1 MTTYLQHPSGDRAFV
16 PDPSRPAQLLRVCP
30 AYEETPVL
38 EIAQPFG
45 GVLLVK
51 DETRRMNLGAFKALG
66 GVYAVAQLIA
76 MEWESQ
82 TSEKLEADDFTSERI
97 KAFANG
103 LTFVCAS
110 AGNHGMAV
118 AAGAGIFGAN
128 ARIHLAREMPDAF
141 EKRLQ
146 EKGANVVRS
155 SQTYDQSVAEA
166 LRDVEASGD
175 ILLADGSWPGYTV
188 PPALVMEGYTII
200 AEEMKRKFE
209 VKKQWPSHVYL
220 QAGVGGLA
228 AAITFMIRKNWAVQP
243 EITIVEPEAAPCLMA
258 SSKAGKMV
266 TVEGPVSN
274 MGRLDCKAPSILAFD
289 LLERS
294 NVNYMTVSDEEAE
307 QAVAK
312 LAEDGIAT
320 TPSGA
325 AGFAGQIKSFS
336 KDQRDGYSPLIIVSE
351 GAL

>member
-1 MTTYLQHPSGDRAFV
+1 MGSFV
-16 PDPSRPAQLLRVCP
+16 PDPSKPAQLLRVCP

-45 GVLLVK
+45 GTLLVK
-51 DETRRMNLGAFKALG
+51 DETQRMNLGAFKALG

-76 MEWESQ
+76 MEWKKQSGE
-82 TSEKLEADDFTSERI
+82 ELEAQGFASDEI
-97 KAFANG
+97 KAFANK

-118 AAGAGIFGAN
+118 AAGACIFGAN
-128 ARIHLAREMPDAF
+128 SRVHLAREMADTF

-146 EKGANVVRS
+146 AQGANVVRS
-155 SQTYDQSVAEA
+155 SQTYDESVAEA

-200 AEEMKRKFE
+200 AEETRRKLE
-209 VKKQWPSHVYL
+209 AKKQWPSHVYL

-243 EITIVEPEAAPCLMA
+243 AITIVEPEAAPCLMA
-258 SSKAGKMV
+258 SSKAGKVV

-294 NVNYMTVSDEEAE
+294 NVKYLAVSDEEAE
-307 QAVAK
+307 QAVAI
-312 LAEDGIAT
+312 LAKDGIAT

-325 AGFAGQIKSFS
+325 AGLAGLIKSLPD
-336 KDQRDGYSPLIIVSE
+336 DQGDGYSPLIIVSE

>member
-1 MTTYLQHPSGDRAFV
+1 MTNYLQDPIGAGTFV
-16 PDPSRPAQLLRVCP
+16 PDPSKPARLLRVCP

-45 GVLLVK
+45 GSLLVK
-51 DETRRMNLGAFKALG
+51 DETQRMNLGAFKALG

-76 MEWESQ
+76 MEWENHSG
-82 TSEKLEADDFTSERI
+82 EKLEAEGFASDEI
-97 KAFANG
+97 KAFAKK

-118 AAGAGIFGAN
+118 AAGARIFGAN
-128 ARIHLAREMPDAF
+128 SRIHLAREMADAF

-146 EKGANVVRS
+146 AQGANVVRS
-155 SQTYDQSVAEA
+155 SQTYDESVAEA
-166 LRDVEASGD
+166 LRDVEASDD

-200 AEEMKRKFE
+200 AEEMRREFE
-209 VKKQWPSHVYL
+209 AIKQWPSHVYL

-243 EITIVEPEAAPCLMA
+243 EITIVEPEAAQCLTA
-258 SSKAGKMV
+258 SSKAGQVV

-289 LLERS
+289 VLERS
-294 NVNYMTVSDEEAE
+294 NVEYLAVSDEEAE

-325 AGFAGQIKSFS
+325 AGLAGLIKSLP
-336 KDQRDGYSPLIIVSE
+336 DDRGDGYSPLIIVSE